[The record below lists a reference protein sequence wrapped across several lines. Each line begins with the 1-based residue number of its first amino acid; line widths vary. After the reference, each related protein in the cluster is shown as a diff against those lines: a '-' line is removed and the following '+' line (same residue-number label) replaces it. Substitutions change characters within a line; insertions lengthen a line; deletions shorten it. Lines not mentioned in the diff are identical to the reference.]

1 MYFKTAELTVIS
13 TITKK
18 VQEVDP
24 NDIEMSPTAEISK
37 SPALED
43 LDMLADQ
50 IFEIW
55 FLL

>member
-1 MYFKTAELTVIS
+1 VYFKTAELTVIS

-24 NDIEMSPTAEISK
+24 NDIEMSPTGEICK

-50 IFEIW
+50 IFEI
-55 FLL
+55 

>member
-1 MYFKTAELTVIS
+1 MYFKTAEQTVIS

-24 NDIEMSPTAEISK
+24 NDIEMFPTSEISK
-37 SPALED
+37 SPAFED

-50 IFEIW
+50 IFEI
-55 FLL
+55 